1 MINLA
6 YDAWRE
12 AEAES
17 GWVIDLHSGAHFGHL
32 RGHSVRVEALGAL
45 NATWDFHGT
54 SLRVA
59 TQPQLI
65 AMLATH
71 ASGELF
77 SSRLLRLVELVLV
90 IRTENERDPLD
101 WTVVAEYLR
110 SANALRFAYPAF
122 TLVERLAPGTIDERA
137 LGATAN
143 ASTART
149 RHFMAAFTPTAPLL
163 QGSIPLAQHLM
174 WTTNPWQV
182 LARLWAMVVPP
193 GDISPESTITVYHS
207 RVRRFCAAILRWAV
221 PERAS

>member
-1 MINLA
+1 M
-6 YDAWRE
+6 
-12 AEAES
+12 
-17 GWVIDLHSGAHFGHL
+17 

-59 TQPQLI
+59 TQPQMI

-90 IRTENERDPLD
+90 IRKDDERDPLD
-101 WTVVAEYLR
+101 WAAVTEHLR

-137 LGATAN
+137 LGARRCCTMRG
-143 ASTART
+143 AR
-149 RHFMAAFTPTAPLL
+149 
-163 QGSIPLAQHLM
+163 
-174 WTTNPWQV
+174 
-182 LARLWAMVVPP
+182 
-193 GDISPESTITVYHS
+193 S
-207 RVRRFCAAILRWAV
+207 RRMGCGGLGQRGRDMPA
-221 PERAS
+221 